1 MIYLISYII
10 YLFTTILYN
19 IKIINKYYNFV
30 LILFLCSIIFFRG
43 YVGTDT
49 YAYHRIVKE
58 ISIQEWSNFLFIE
71 PFFFFYSKILYL
83 ITNNLFITVNLFG
96 CLTLLITNIILYKIT
111 KNHLVFYL
119 LYCPIFMLSFTMNGL
134 REGLACTFFLVS
146 LFFLEKKN
154 IYIFFIFFLISI
166 NTNYSILYNYLFFFF
181 INNKI
186 KISKIYLLG
195 IVFSIISLFIYFY
208 EKLQPFFIKKF
219 TEYYAMN
226 TPGKF
231 SGISPLIIFISFYII
246 MFLVNKK
253 YLNYKTY
260 LFLLYNFILFKYASF
275 IGYASLRFLW
285 LNVFIIFSYF
295 IFNYYL
301 YIKSHLIKIMIIGFL
316 GFILEMRIIYY
327 EIDNGS
333 SFLPY
338 KTFFNLK
345 QYDN

>member
-1 MIYLISYII
+1 MIYLFAYIT
-10 YLFTTILYN
+10 YLFSTILYH
-19 IKIINKYYNFV
+19 IKIINKYYNYGLLF
-30 LILFLCSIIFFRG
+30 FLCSIIFFRG

-71 PFFFFYSKILYL
+71 PFFFAYSKISYL
-83 ITNNLFITVNLFG
+83 LTNNLFITVNLFG
-96 CLTLLITNIILYKIT
+96 CLTLVISNFILYKIT
-111 KNHLVFYL
+111 KNHLVFYII
-119 LYCPIFMLSFTMNGL
+119 YCPIFMLSFTMNGL
-134 REGLACTFFLVS
+134 REGLACTLFLVS
-146 LFFLEKKN
+146 LFFLEKNDK
-154 IYIFFIFFLISI
+154 YIFFIFFLISI
-166 NTNYSILYNYLFFFF
+166 STHYSIIYNYLFFFF

-186 KISKIYLLG
+186 KISKIYLLA
-195 IVFSIISLFIYFY
+195 IVFSIGFLFFYFY
-208 EKLQPFFIKKF
+208 EILQPFFIKKF

-231 SGISPLIIFISFYII
+231 SGISPVIIFILFYII
-246 MFLVNKK
+246 MFLVNRKFV
-253 YLNYKTY
+253 NYKTY
-260 LFLLYNFILFKYASF
+260 LFFLYNMILFKYASF

-285 LNVFIIFSYF
+285 LNVFIIFTYF
-295 IFNYYL
+295 IFNYSL
-301 YIKSHLIKIMIIGFL
+301 YIKSHLIKLVIIGFF

-327 EIDNGS
+327 EPDNGS